1 MDEQEQASSVNFE
14 QIIYN
19 IAEKLKPYVLDEN
32 SNMDDIKT
40 NIRSSLEKSK
50 EYLNHEVI
58 EKIIDF
64 VSKMEI
70 KVVTKRYKQDI
81 NPRYVLMFELH
92 DIIGFYFRDSSTH
105 NCNGIRVIQK
115 LIRELIEYI
124 NTHLDYFTY
133 NFLMVD
139 AVLNQ
144 PFRHTKNI
152 HSADMSLGEGLSKSV
167 TACYNKARRFTN
179 VSPSEG
185 HTAASAGGS
194 KSRRRHRH
202 KPARKTRRGRIRK
215 SKAKATAKAK
225 SKTHRHRRHSRVRKH
240 KKYTSRTR

>member
-1 MDEQEQASSVNFE
+1 MDEPEQASSVNFE
-14 QIIYN
+14 QIIDN
-19 IAEKLKPYVLDEN
+19 IAEKLEPYVLGEN

-40 NIRSSLEKSK
+40 SIRSSLEKSK

-58 EKIIDF
+58 EKIIAF

-70 KVVTKRYKQDI
+70 KVVTKHYKQEN

-105 NCNGIRVIQK
+105 NCNGIRVIQM

-124 NTHLDYFTY
+124 NKHLDYFTY

-139 AVLNQ
+139 AILNE
-144 PFRHTKNI
+144 PFSYKKKI
-152 HSADMSLGEGLSKSV
+152 HSAEISLGEGLSKSV
-167 TACYNKARRFTN
+167 TACYNKARRVTN

-185 HTAASAGGS
+185 HTAVSAGGS
-194 KSRRRHRH
+194 KSRRRHRR
-202 KPARKTRRGRIRK
+202 KPVRKTRRGRIRK
-215 SKAKATAKAK
+215 PKSK
-225 SKTHRHRRHSRVRKH
+225 SRPKTHRRRRHSRVRKH
-240 KKYTSRTR
+240 KKNTYTRRR